1 MRRTVLAA
9 VLLAAAVILP
19 CSAWYVVGTRALER
33 EARDLVAAPAADAAR
48 TAARLAERTRER
60 LRSVARIETDRPWY
74 QYRHAYPDLT
84 ENCECAGWIESPLAR
99 GPADPFV
106 LAHFEVDPS
115 LRLRLPTVVPEGE
128 EGPPPSREQ
137 AALSERLRR
146 QSPRIVRT
154 MWPDGQPP
162 RPAFAGAS
170 AVAAGPVGPDG
181 APAVAAAADSD
192 AVLVMWGGS
201 AAEVGPFR
209 WRTVELDGRP
219 ELIAVRSVRSPEGSR
234 LQGILI
240 SREAVAKSLAGDP
253 PAELRPRG
261 AGEAATASRAD
272 SRVTE
277 PLDLPGVEW
286 EVAVDA
292 GDSVV
297 EARQR
302 AEALRGD
309 FRKLF
314 WGGSGAAF
322 LAAVLVVGLVGQAE
336 RLAKQRSRFAASAA
350 HELRTPL
357 AGLRVYGEML
367 ADDLGDPGESREYA
381 RRIATEA
388 DRLGRVVSN
397 VLGYSRLE
405 RGASTVRPEPCDPGE
420 LTREAAE
427 RIRPALEASD
437 AALEV
442 EAPDGLPRTPVDR
455 DAFFQ
460 IVQNLA
466 DNAERYS
473 RGAEDRT
480 VRIAVEAR
488 DGGGVTLS
496 VADRGPGV
504 PAVQR
509 KKLFRPFARGADPDG
524 PAGLGLGLA
533 MVAELARG
541 HGGQASYSP
550 REGGGSVFLV
560 TFPGGAVQ

>member
-19 CSAWYVVGTRALER
+19 CAAWYVVGTRALDR
-33 EARDLVAAPAADAAR
+33 EARDLVAEPAADAAR

-60 LRSVARIETDRPWY
+60 LRSVVRIETDRPWY

-115 LRLRLPTVVPEGE
+115 LRLSLPTAVPEGE
-128 EGPPPSREQ
+128 EGPPPSEEQ
-137 AALSERLRR
+137 AALAERLRR
-146 QSPRIVRT
+146 QAPGIIRAV
-154 MWPDGQPP
+154 WPDGQPP
-162 RPAFAGAS
+162 RPRFAGAS
-170 AVAAGPVGPDG
+170 AVAAGPAGPG
-181 APAVAAAADSD
+181 GMPAVAADADSG
-192 AVLVMWGGS
+192 AALVMWGGS
-201 AAEVGPFR
+201 AAEVGRFR
-209 WRTVELDGRP
+209 WHTVELDGDP
-219 ELIAVRSVRSPEGSR
+219 ELVAMRSVRSPEGSR
-234 LQGILI
+234 LQGILV
-240 SREAVAKSLAGDP
+240 SREAVATSLAGDP

-261 AGEAATASRAD
+261 GGKEAAAD
-272 SRVTE
+272 SRVVE
-277 PLDLPGVEW
+277 PLDLDGVQW
-286 EVAVDA
+286 EIAVDA
-292 GDSVV
+292 GNAVV
-297 EARQR
+297 DARRR
-302 AEALRGD
+302 AETLRSD

-314 WGGSGAAF
+314 WGGSGGAF

-336 RLAKQRSRFAASAA
+336 RLAKQRSQFAASAA

-367 ADDLGDPGESREYA
+367 ADDLGDPGSSREYA

-405 RGASTVRPEPCDPGE
+405 RGVRTVRKEPSDPAA

-427 RIRPALEASD
+427 RIRPALEAGG
-437 AALEV
+437 AVLEV
-442 EAPDGLPRTPVDR
+442 NAPDGLTLTPIDR

-473 RGAEDRT
+473 RGADDRT
-480 VRIAVEAR
+480 VTVAVEAGPR
-488 DGGGVTLS
+488 GGAKLS

-504 PAVQR
+504 PAGQVR
-509 KKLFRPFARGADPDG
+509 RLFRPFSRGADPDG

-533 MVAELARG
+533 MVAELARA
-541 HGGQASYSP
+541 HGGEARYAP
-550 REGGGSVFLV
+550 REGGGSVFHV
-560 TFPGGAVQ
+560 TFPGGTVQ